1 MRELEIIV
9 CVKKIPDPEAPPRAV
24 NIDSEAKRVTFT
36 GVAPMIN
43 PFDENALEAAIR
55 IKETNGGH
63 VTVLSM
69 GEKKS
74 KQVLSK
80 AFAVGIDKL
89 ILINDANLKDLDSYS
104 TAYVLSKAIERIG
117 EYDIIFTGR
126 QAGDWDSG
134 QTGLILAEFL
144 QVPSIN
150 LARSVEV
157 EDGELVV
164 EKVKPDG
171 YEVAKT
177 KMPALITASNEI
189 GELRYVSVKQL
200 MEARKKPVEI
210 WNEDDLDIDHQKLR
224 KVEIVDLY
232 KPEIEKECCFIE
244 GESPQEKGE
253 NLAMLLVEKDSV
265 ISA

>member
-1 MRELEIIV
+1 MSELEIIV

-24 NIDSEAKRVTFT
+24 NIDLEAKRVTFT

-104 TAYVLSKAIERIG
+104 TAYVLSKAIEKIG

-144 QVPSIN
+144 QIP
-150 LARSVEV
+150 
-157 EDGELVV
+157 
-164 EKVKPDG
+164 
-171 YEVAKT
+171 
-177 KMPALITASNEI
+177 
-189 GELRYVSVKQL
+189 RYHWFT
-200 MEARKKPVEI
+200 I
-210 WNEDDLDIDHQKLR
+210 
-224 KVEIVDLY
+224 
-232 KPEIEKECCFIE
+232 F
-244 GESPQEKGE
+244 
-253 NLAMLLVEKDSV
+253 
-265 ISA
+265 